1 MAGAELPLT
10 SPGCNTLAPL
20 SIASRE
26 SGLWLWHGEAPPP
39 TSPLQLTSRLQLL
52 GRIGFAVRQARRMA
66 LTNGLA
72 VALLAASVLL
82 YSTPPEEPLP
92 ADKPAVATQL
102 VSPPLVAPPI
112 VPGPPV
118 SLTDPQSGQAQV
130 ASAPASRMTVRATGR
145 QVTKWHAHRRSAAP
159 LRKSQASFARGG
171 PPMFAPMTWHG
182 GGY

>member
-1 MAGAELPLT
+1 M
-10 SPGCNTLAPL
+10 
-20 SIASRE
+20 SIESHA

-39 TSPLQLTSRLQLL
+39 TSPLQLTSRVQLL

-66 LTNGLA
+66 LANGLA

-118 SLTDPQSGQAQV
+118 SLTDAQSGQAQV
-130 ASAPASRMTVRATGR
+130 TSAPASRMTVRATGR

-159 LRKSQASFARGG
+159 LRKSQ
-171 PPMFAPMTWHG
+171 
-182 GGY
+182 

>member
-10 SPGCNTLAPL
+10 SLGCKALASM
-20 SIASRE
+20 SIESHA

-66 LTNGLA
+66 LVNGLA

-102 VSPPLVAPPI
+102 VSRLSSRRRSSP
-112 VPGPPV
+112 
-118 SLTDPQSGQAQV
+118 DPRS
-130 ASAPASRMTVRATGR
+130 ASRMLNRVR
-145 QVTKWHAHRRSAAP
+145 
-159 LRKSQASFARGG
+159 RK
-171 PPMFAPMTWHG
+171 
-182 GGY
+182 